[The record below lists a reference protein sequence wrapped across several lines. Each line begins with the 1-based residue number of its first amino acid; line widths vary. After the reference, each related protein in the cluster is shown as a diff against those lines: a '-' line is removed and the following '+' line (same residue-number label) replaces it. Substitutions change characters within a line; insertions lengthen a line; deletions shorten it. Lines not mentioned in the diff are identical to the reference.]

1 MSKILKAVTV
11 VVLVVTAASA
21 AANTGVC
28 KGCHGQ
34 KFEKKAMGKSKVVK
48 DMSKKEIVKALKGY
62 KAGTYGGV
70 MKGLM
75 KNQVD
80 KYSNADLE
88 EIAEA
93 IKK

>member
-1 MSKILKAVTV
+1 MSKIVKVVTEAA
-11 VVLVVTAASA
+11 LVVTAASA
-21 AANTGVC
+21 ANIGVC